1 MKIKYLGLLLAASA
15 LALGGCAATG
25 GAGGDP
31 VELVLGTDSNDSDL
45 FKMGNVLA
53 TAVALNT
60 DALAVYNYSTKGSMD
75 NLKRIAKKRR
85 AINLAAVT
93 LKSLEKFKKRKA
105 VQGVVMLGS
114 TRKNPDWVALVVRAK
129 APKGVSKEAYEEAI
143 YQLVKVIYN
152 KKTRKMM
159 KKSWKRWAPNRATV
173 IFKSVGV
180 KFHPG
185 ALRAFGDL
193 GIK

>member
-1 MKIKYLGLLLAASA
+1 M
-15 LALGGCAATG
+15 
-25 GAGGDP
+25 
-31 VELVLGTDSNDSDL
+31 LGTDSNDSDL

-60 DALAVYNYSTKGSMD
+60 DAVAVYNYSTKGSKD

-93 LKSLEKFKKRKA
+93 LKALEKFKKRKA

-114 TRKNPDWVALVVRAK
+114 TRKNPDWVALVVRVK
-129 APKGVSKEAYEEAI
+129 APKGISKQAYEEAI
-143 YQLVKVIYN
+143 YQLVKVIYS

-180 KFHPG
+180 KLHPG
-185 ALRAFGDL
+185 ALRAFADL